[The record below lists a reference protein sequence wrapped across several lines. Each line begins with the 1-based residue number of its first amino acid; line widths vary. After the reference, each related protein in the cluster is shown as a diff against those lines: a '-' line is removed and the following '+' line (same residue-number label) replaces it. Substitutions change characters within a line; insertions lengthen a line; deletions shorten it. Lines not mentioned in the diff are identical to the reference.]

1 MAKAQSFAGKL
12 KGYASNRAGM
22 RSDPT
27 FPIFELGYNT
37 GLNETRDLVLT
48 HLEDKYIRGLDRP
61 PRGSE
66 EAKSLLG
73 LAHELAELLR
83 EAKA

>member
-1 MAKAQSFAGKL
+1 MGAGKNFAGKL
-12 KGYASNRAGM
+12 KGYVNNREGM
-22 RSDPT
+22 RKDET

-83 EAKA
+83 GAKA